1 MSIVDYYNNNAQI
14 WSFLM
19 VIKTKQESIFD
30 KYVDK
35 FNLIDIGSRIWKLN
49 NRNR

>member
-1 MSIVDYYNNNAQI
+1 
-14 WSFLM
+14 M

-35 FNLIDIGSRIWKLN
+35 FNLIDIGSRIWKLALLHKDFITI
-49 NRNR
+49 

>member
-1 MSIVDYYNNNAQI
+1 
-14 WSFLM
+14 M

-30 KYVDK
+30 KYVDE

-49 NRNR
+49 D

>member
-1 MSIVDYYNNNAQI
+1 MGTVDYYNNNAQI

-19 VIKTKQESIFD
+19 VIKTQQESIFD

-35 FNLIDIGSRIWKLN
+35 FNLIDIGSRISKLN
-49 NRNR
+49 NWNR